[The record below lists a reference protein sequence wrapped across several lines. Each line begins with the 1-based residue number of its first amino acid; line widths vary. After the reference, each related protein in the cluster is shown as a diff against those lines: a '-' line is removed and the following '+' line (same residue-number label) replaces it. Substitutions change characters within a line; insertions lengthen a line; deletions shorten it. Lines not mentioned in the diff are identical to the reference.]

1 MKAIDIILAYWE
13 QFGKYLDYARYCA
26 GHEIQTPG
34 CRDFWIW
41 VVYAAIAIALYIV
54 YVIAK
59 KNLRERREFERNRR
73 RLDARNDIAD
83 DATMKQS
90 IVNFGEPIEVPLSQ
104 QELAAVIRENLKTRT
119 DEPTATNTTQA
130 RTSPMRELGTVMK
143 DLTATIKQATA
154 KGALGASSGAQADR
168 ASEISPARELSTI
181 MLTDMVGY
189 SGAMEIDEPLTY
201 EKLLAH
207 NQIVRA
213 TIANYR
219 GREIKTIGDAFLVIF
234 RSALDAVDCALA
246 VQRAFA
252 EYNTGKEDADTILLR
267 IGIHL
272 GDVLIT
278 NNDVFGDAVNVLARI
293 QPLARPGGI
302 CVSEAVY
309 IHVRKKFELN
319 VERIGSADLKLK
331 NIAVAPDVYR
341 LNMV

>member
-26 GHEIQTPG
+26 GHEIQTAG

-59 KNLRERREFERNRR
+59 KNLRERREFERNRQ
-73 RLDARNDIAD
+73 RLEARNVIAD

-90 IVNFGEPIEVPLSQ
+90 VVNFGEPIEVPLSQ
-104 QELAAVIRENLKTRT
+104 QELAAVIRENIKTRT
-119 DEPTATNTTQA
+119 DEPTATNTTKEK
-130 RTSPMRELGTVMK
+130 TSPMRELGTVMK
-143 DLTATIKQATA
+143 DLTASIKQATA

-189 SGAMEIDEPLTY
+189 SGAMEVDEPLTY

-252 EYNTGKEDADTILLR
+252 EYNTGKEDANTILLR

>member
-73 RLDARNDIAD
+73 RLDERNVIAD

-119 DEPTATNTTQA
+119 DEPTATNTTPA